1 MIPKLRAHVPGSA
14 SATQQVIENE
24 WSIFEFRIILKCAI
38 RRIAN
43 DFKSRYPDGDAAS
56 ILVQKTTTGGNNM
69 AASVHSTAEI
79 GRTLLWIAGIVA
91 FVVVALTW
99 VPDWISPEGTNG
111 TGNRGGIEGAGVGST
126 ARMIK

>member
-1 MIPKLRAHVPGSA
+1 
-14 SATQQVIENE
+14 
-24 WSIFEFRIILKCAI
+24 
-38 RRIAN
+38 
-43 DFKSRYPDGDAAS
+43 
-56 ILVQKTTTGGNNM
+56 M

-91 FVVVALTW
+91 FVIVALTW

-111 TGNRGGIEGAGVGST
+111 TGNRQGMEGAGVGST

>member
-1 MIPKLRAHVPGSA
+1 
-14 SATQQVIENE
+14 
-24 WSIFEFRIILKCAI
+24 
-38 RRIAN
+38 
-43 DFKSRYPDGDAAS
+43 
-56 ILVQKTTTGGNNM
+56 LVQKTTTGGNNM

-91 FVVVALTW
+91 FVIVALTW

>member
-1 MIPKLRAHVPGSA
+1 
-14 SATQQVIENE
+14 
-24 WSIFEFRIILKCAI
+24 
-38 RRIAN
+38 
-43 DFKSRYPDGDAAS
+43 
-56 ILVQKTTTGGNNM
+56 M

-91 FVVVALTW
+91 FVIVALTW

-111 TGNRGGIEGAGVGST
+111 TGNRQGMEGSGVGST